1 MTKLAENNP
10 QGTANIADDRV
21 LGTVLTK
28 SITFNIEIRS
38 IDKPVPVDE
47 VENLKEWVKH
57 KAIELGSGLQHE
69 YYGYS
74 DDYKDDIGVGFYV
87 YSA

>member
-28 SITFNIEIRS
+28 SITFKIEIRS

-47 VENLKEWVKH
+47 FENLKEWVKH
-57 KAIELGSGLQHE
+57 KAIELVSGLQYEH
-69 YYGYS
+69 YGYNEN
-74 DDYKDDIGVGFYV
+74 YKDDIGVGFYV

>member
-1 MTKLAENNP
+1 MAETLNTNEN
-10 QGTANIADDRV
+10 GNCANRV

-28 SITFNIEIRS
+28 SITFKIEIRS

-47 VENLKEWVKH
+47 VENLKEWIKH
-57 KAIELGSGLQHE
+57 KAVELGSGLQFEH
-69 YYGYS
+69 YGYTEN
-74 DDYKDDIGVGFYV
+74 YKDDIGVGFYV